1 MTATALAP
9 RPAELS
15 SLNLA
20 PRRSAPLDVFSLT
33 EASTETLVVAAQTG
47 DRDAFGELVERFG
60 GMVQAVALRRL
71 GNHAEAIELSQEVL
85 MRAMDRLHQLS
96 EPKAFGGWIKS
107 ITVRMAINRQVRRRR
122 TVDTE
127 PATLEATCT
136 SDETPLTA
144 ALSAERAA
152 LVREGLARLR
162 EMDRDTLV
170 AFYFRGQSLREM
182 SDAFSAPVG
191 TIKRRLHV
199 ARNRLA
205 AELVAEELAEQVAV

>member
-9 RPAELS
+9 SPAELLS
-15 SLNLA
+15 STT
-20 PRRSAPLDVFSLT
+20 APLDIFTLT
-33 EASTETLVVAAQTG
+33 EASTETLVIAAQTG
-47 DRDAFGELVERFG
+47 DREAFGELAERFE

-71 GNHAEAIELSQEVL
+71 GNHAEALELAQEVL

-127 PATLEATCT
+127 PATLEATCST
-136 SDETPLTA
+136 DETPLTA
-144 ALSAERAA
+144 ALSAERAE
-152 LVREGLARLR
+152 LVRGGLDRLR
-162 EMDRDTLV
+162 DMDRDTLV

-182 SDAFSAPVG
+182 SDSFQAPVG

-205 AELVAEELAEQVAV
+205 AELVADELAERVAV